1 MLHTSSQNRVVI
13 AGALLLFL
21 MTGGLAATPP
31 AGVYSGTTGQG
42 KSISI
47 TVSGG
52 IITSF
57 STGWTCGGSSGTTTV
72 NTSCPIGVG
81 DSFSCGSS
89 SCSSTPFSL
98 NPRITGSFSGGSVS
112 GTLDFSFRPCISGC
126 TCCVGS
132 GIAFSGS
139 LPMPAISINDI
150 SVVEGDSGTTT
161 AQFDVT
167 RTYDSGENATVS
179 WATSDGS
186 ADATDYAAA
195 SGVLT
200 FGPGELSKPV
210 SVTIFGDLDEEPDE
224 IFHVDLSNPLNAILA
239 DDQGQC
245 TITDDDTVLPSPVTT
260 VFSISGFE
268 SVDGF
273 GDADNDVLTK
283 YLGAGALVTGIGWDV
298 NISTVGMS
306 WLSDAKMYFDGSDQD
321 GSGLVLR
328 PGAGD
333 DHSGTGAYSSPLID
347 LTDNGIPDI
356 PILADGTL
364 YIRFYEDFDDDPG
377 GVDASYVP
385 PSTLTIE
392 YLPGS
397 DRIFADGFESG
408 DVTAWSSTVPAA
420 ITSPPD
426 PSRLAETPQG
436 GASCE
441 ASSILSVDVGAH
453 R

>member
-1 MLHTSSQNRVVI
+1 
-13 AGALLLFL
+13 
-21 MTGGLAATPP
+21 
-31 AGVYSGTTGQG
+31 
-42 KSISI
+42 
-47 TVSGG
+47 
-52 IITSF
+52 
-57 STGWTCGGSSGTTTV
+57 
-72 NTSCPIGVG
+72 
-81 DSFSCGSS
+81 
-89 SCSSTPFSL
+89 
-98 NPRITGSFSGGSVS
+98 
-112 GTLDFSFRPCISGC
+112 
-126 TCCVGS
+126 
-132 GIAFSGS
+132 
-139 LPMPAISINDI
+139 MPAISINDI